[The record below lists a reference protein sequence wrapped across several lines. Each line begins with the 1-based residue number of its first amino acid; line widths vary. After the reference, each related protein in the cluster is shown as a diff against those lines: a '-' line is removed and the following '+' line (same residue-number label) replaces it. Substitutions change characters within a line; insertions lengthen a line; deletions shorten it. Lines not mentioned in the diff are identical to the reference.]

1 MYIIPNVFGAKMQSD
16 NKNELI
22 DLHSARGEMYA
33 FLGRVY
39 ANVPNDEFYQM
50 LEAIY
55 NKLEILVEQTNNEK
69 LSSGVKGLKAFL
81 EKRNSL
87 QGEDRASFDMET
99 LRHYTTLL
107 GLTTSIPTDES
118 IYTSVEH
125 REKMD
130 AYDKMINL
138 FKYYGYKKRQDI
150 SENEDFISYE
160 LLFMSHLAYSLSE
173 LIKKGDNET
182 YEKYFNGQ
190 ISFHSNHFDKWIY
203 EFFRRVE
210 ENNVESERLY
220 KYLAQISSGFIQEDK
235 LLLNELA
242 SSDN

>member
-1 MYIIPNVFGAKMQSD
+1 MFGAKMQSE
-16 NKNELI
+16 NKKELI
-22 DLHSARGEMYA
+22 ELHSARGEMYA

-50 LEAIY
+50 LKKIY
-55 NKLEILVEQTNNEK
+55 SKLEILVEQTDNEK
-69 LSSGVKGLKAFL
+69 LTSGVKGLKEFL

-87 QGEDRASFDMET
+87 KGEELTSFDLET
-99 LRHYTTLL
+99 LRHYTTLF

-125 REKMD
+125 RERMD

-160 LLFMSHLAYSLSE
+160 LLFMSHLAYSSSE
-173 LIKKGDNET
+173 LVKKGDDET
-182 YEKYFNGQ
+182 YQKYFKGQ
-190 ISFHSNHFDKWIY
+190 VSFHNNHFDKWVY
-203 EFFRRVE
+203 EFFKRVE
-210 ENNVESERLY
+210 EKDIENERLY
-220 KYLAQISSGFIQEDK
+220 KYLAQISSGFIHEDK
-235 LLLNELA
+235 ELLEELN
-242 SSDN
+242 SSNN